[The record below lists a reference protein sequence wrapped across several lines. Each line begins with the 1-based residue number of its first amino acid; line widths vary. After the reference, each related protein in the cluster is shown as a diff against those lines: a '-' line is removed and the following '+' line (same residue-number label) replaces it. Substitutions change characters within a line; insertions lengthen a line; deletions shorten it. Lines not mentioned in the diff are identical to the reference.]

1 MTINN
6 LDVLPDDLPVPEDD
20 GGADHLRGG
29 VLPSLALPAT
39 DGSMVDLSALPGRSV
54 VFIYPRTGQPGVAAL
69 VEHWNEIPGARGCT
83 PQTRGYLALAE
94 EFGALDCR
102 IFGLSTQS
110 SAYQQELVARLAL
123 PFPIL
128 SDEALQLTRA
138 LALPTLQVAGQTL
151 LKRMS
156 WLVQDGRIVHVC
168 YPVFPP
174 DGNAAAMLAW
184 LQQAPPAVA

>member
-1 MTINN
+1 MATINN
-6 LDVLPDDLPVPEDD
+6 LDVLPDDLPAPEDD
-20 GGADHLRGG
+20 GGADHLHNR
-29 VLPSLALPAT
+29 VLPPLALPAT
-39 DGSMVDLSALPGRSV
+39 DGSQVDLSALPGRSV

-83 PQTRGYLALAE
+83 PQTKGYLALAG
-94 EFGALDCR
+94 EFRALDCR

-110 SAYQQELVARLAL
+110 SAYQQELAARLEL

-138 LALPTLQVAGQTL
+138 LSLPTLEVAGQTL

-156 WLVQDGRIVHVC
+156 WLVPDGRIVQLC

-174 DGNAAAMLAW
+174 DGNAAAMLAC
-184 LQQAPPAVA
+184 LRQTAP